1 MLKCTLNVRRAEEK
15 LTQKELSSILD
26 IRLQTISDM
35 ENGKSRSLSV
45 ETIEKLCDYF
55 NCDIGDLWE
64 YIPDK

>member
-45 ETIEKLCDYF
+45 DTIEKLCDYF